1 MWNVQIPYREEPFMP
16 GGGSRKDEKLVPSA
30 GGVQGWV
37 APDRKDP
44 PRRLRLLRL
53 SRGDFQGEEGLWNTN

>member
-1 MWNVQIPYREEPFMP
+1 MP

-44 PRRLRLLRL
+44 PRRLRLLPL
-53 SRGDFQGEEGLWNTN
+53 SRGDFQERRDCGIQIEAHLKE